1 MKYKQI
7 NENWQQFLTE
17 QDKPQIKNIGQ
28 LKKVLQIIATKG
40 SAEGGKEFIKDFGAG
55 LLADLIPGGAS
66 IKTAFD
72 AYKAVY
78 SADDKAKTGTG
89 LDYLNVDDKVS
100 AIVDD
105 PIEMAFLKQLAKQI
119 EKIKDPLTPIQNF
132 DTDKLLA
139 QFIKD
144 GGADLPPASDK
155 TKPAVEDFA
164 E

>member
-1 MKYKQI
+1 MNYKQI

-17 QDKPQIKNIGQ
+17 QNKPQINTVGQ
-28 LKKVLQIIATKG
+28 LKKVLKIIATKG
-40 SAEGGKEFIKDFGAG
+40 RAEGGKEFIKDFGAG

-105 PIEMAFLKQLAKQI
+105 PIEVAFLKQLGKQI
-119 EKIKDPLTPIQNF
+119 EDAPDDEPIQNF
-132 DTDKLLA
+132 DTDKRLA

>member
-1 MKYKQI
+1 MNYKQI
-7 NENWQQFLTE
+7 NENWQRFLTE
-17 QDKPQIKNIGQ
+17 QDRPQINTVGQ
-28 LKKVLQIIATKG
+28 LKKVLKIIATKG
-40 SAEGGKEFIKDFGAG
+40 RAEGGKEFIKDFGAG

-105 PIEMAFLKQLAKQI
+105 PIEMAFLKQLGKQI
-119 EKIKDPLTPIQNF
+119 EDAPDDQPIQNF

-139 QFIKD
+139 QFIKK

>member
-1 MKYKQI
+1 M
-7 NENWQQFLTE
+7 
-17 QDKPQIKNIGQ
+17 
-28 LKKVLQIIATKG
+28 
-40 SAEGGKEFIKDFGAG
+40 
-55 LLADLIPGGAS
+55 
-66 IKTAFD
+66 
-72 AYKAVY
+72 
-78 SADDKAKTGTG
+78 
-89 LDYLNVDDKVS
+89 NVDDKVS

>member
-7 NENWQQFLTE
+7 NENWQRFLTE
-17 QDKPQIKNIGQ
+17 QDKPQINTVGQ
-28 LKKVLQIIATKG
+28 LKKVLNIIATKG
-40 SAEGGKEFIKDFGAG
+40 KAEGGKEFIKDFGAG

-105 PIEMAFLKQLAKQI
+105 PIEMAFLKQLGKQI
-119 EKIKDPLTPIQNF
+119 EDAPDDQPIQNF

>member
-1 MKYKQI
+1 M
-7 NENWQQFLTE
+7 
-17 QDKPQIKNIGQ
+17 
-28 LKKVLQIIATKG
+28 
-40 SAEGGKEFIKDFGAG
+40 
-55 LLADLIPGGAS
+55 
-66 IKTAFD
+66 
-72 AYKAVY
+72 
-78 SADDKAKTGTG
+78 
-89 LDYLNVDDKVS
+89 NVDDKVS

-105 PIEMAFLKQLAKQI
+105 PIEVAFLKQLAKQI
-119 EKIKDPLTPIQNF
+119 EKEDPLTPIQNF

>member
-1 MKYKQI
+1 MNYKQI
-7 NENWQQFLTE
+7 NENWKRFLTE
-17 QDKPQIKNIGQ
+17 QHRPQINTVVE
-28 LKKVLQIIATKG
+28 LKKVLKIIASKG
-40 SAEGGKEFIKDFGAG
+40 RSEGGKEFIKDFGAG

-105 PIEMAFLKQLAKQI
+105 PIEMAFLKQLGKQI
-119 EKIKDPLTPIQNF
+119 EDAPDDQPIQNF

>member
-17 QDKPQIKNIGQ
+17 QNRPQINTVGE
-28 LKKVLQIIATKG
+28 LKKALKFIASKG
-40 SAEGGKEFIKDFGAG
+40 RAEGGKEFIKDFGAG
-55 LLADLIPGGAS
+55 LLADLIPGGAT

-105 PIEMAFLKQLAKQI
+105 PIEVAFLKQLGKQI
-119 EKIKDPLTPIQNF
+119 EAAPDDTPISNF
-132 DTDKLLA
+132 DTNKLLS
-139 QFIKD
+139 QFINR
-144 GGADLPPASDK
+144 GGADLPNPSEK
-155 TKPAVEDFA
+155 TKPTVQDFA

>member
-17 QDKPQIKNIGQ
+17 QDKPQINTVGQ
-28 LKKVLQIIATKG
+28 LKKVLNIIATKG
-40 SAEGGKEFIKDFGAG
+40 KAEGGKEFIKDFGAG

-105 PIEMAFLKQLAKQI
+105 PIEMAFLKQLGKQI
-119 EKIKDPLTPIQNF
+119 EDAPDDQPIQNF